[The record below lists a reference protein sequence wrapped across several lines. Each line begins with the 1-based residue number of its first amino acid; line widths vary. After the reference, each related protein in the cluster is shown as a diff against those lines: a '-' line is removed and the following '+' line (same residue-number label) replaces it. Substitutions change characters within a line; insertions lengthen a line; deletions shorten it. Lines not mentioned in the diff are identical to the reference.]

1 MRTIE
6 NTIQELE
13 NELAEIKAHNA
24 RKGMLLVYSEETI
37 QGIESLIEQY
47 KALNNEGCGSNA

>member
-24 RKGMLLVYSEETI
+24 RKGMILIYSDEFI
-37 QGIESLIEQY
+37 QGIESLIEKY
-47 KALNNEGCGSNA
+47 KVLNNEGCGSNA